1 LWHRGLLLNPAARAP
16 ETGARRDTAPAV
28 MRRMSIQDAT
38 GVDVA
43 AGAPAATVAMISTTH
58 RRKDS
63 TAMTPIAAYY
73 VLVMTDNERQMRRAR
88 HDSTVPGASLA
99 SRIVAA
105 LESLVRLGRPATT
118 QPA

>member
-1 LWHRGLLLNPAARAP
+1 
-16 ETGARRDTAPAV
+16 

-43 AGAPAATVAMISTTH
+43 AGAPAATVAMTSTSH
-58 RRKDS
+58 HRKDS

-73 VLVMTDNERQMRRAR
+73 VLVMTDNEREMRRTR
-88 HDSTVPGASLA
+88 HDSTVPGASRA

>member
-1 LWHRGLLLNPAARAP
+1 
-16 ETGARRDTAPAV
+16 
-28 MRRMSIQDAT
+28 MSIPDAT

-43 AGAPAATVAMISTTH
+43 AAAPTATVVMTSTTH

-73 VLVMTDNERQMRRAR
+73 VVVMTDHEREMRRSR
-88 HDSTVPGASLA
+88 NESTGSGPSLA

-118 QPA
+118 QPV